1 MIWLAVIG
9 IAMIVVGAVFS
20 WASSRSIRALASE
33 QEASAKK
40 GEKVTEGPEA
50 LALAKKEE
58 KATERLLEALA
69 GEQKEIAASLN
80 ALVATQ
86 DHQSTMLLSRLAD
99 LSNQIKRS
107 NRWNIVSLVGVA
119 LTILSMILRQCG

>member
-1 MIWLAVIG
+1 MELLAVVGAVVG
-9 IAMIVVGAVFS
+9 IVMIVVGAGFS

-58 KATERLLEALA
+58 KVTERLEALA

-86 DHQSTMLLSRLAD
+86 DHQSTMLLSRLTD

-107 NRWNIVSLVGVA
+107 NRWKA
-119 LTILSMILRQCG
+119 LHLIWWIG